1 MKFKLLLFICIL
13 LVLSSFA
20 FAVKYET
27 TLVQGGGMYDIEY
40 PKLFYHEQDVDIELS
55 FYVINYTGIV
65 LKDSITCEL
74 ELYNSKGNHIYKTK
88 LYGSNDNDDYT
99 FNISGRNFSTI
110 GDYYYKIYCKENVT
124 NLEGGFASI
133 PFRVTP
139 DGEPN
144 DNLDTTSG
152 VSLSLFLFI
161 IIGGLFA
168 LGLKFEFSE
177 NIITQ
182 LILRRCCFVI
192 GIWMM
197 TYTTTMMMTIADA
210 ASLPLLGEMKT
221 LMFIFGWAGY
231 SAMVYLVVKTVFDVV
246 KNYNNMML
254 NKRMSDD

>member
-13 LVLSSFA
+13 LVLSSFV
-20 FAVKYET
+20 FAVKTITTNPGEGGLTLRTTPYEFIQ
-27 TLVQGGGMYDIEY
+27 LN
-40 PKLFYHEQDVDIELS
+40 QDFHLHLHVFNSSNGVPLDNKTIQCYLH
-55 FYVINYTGIV
+55 
-65 LKDSITCEL
+65 
-74 ELYNSKGNHIYKTK
+74 LYNHS
-88 LYGSNDNDDYT
+88 GSHTFTGRFTTFDDMFDFELPLT
-99 FNISGRNFSTI
+99 GGNFSQLGVHAYILQCNGTNK
-110 GDYYYKIYCKENVT
+110 GGFESSTYTVT
-124 NLEGGFASI
+124 NDGFTN
-133 PFRVTP
+133 VK
-139 DGEPN
+139 
-144 DNLDTTSG
+144 LDSTSG
-152 VSLSLFLFI
+152 ISISLFMFL

-197 TYTTTMMMTIADA
+197 TYTTTIMMTIADA